1 MDKGAIITGLVT
13 FTAALLLWRKT
24 MVERTDS
31 QIQKEHMLYQLRE
44 LQRLS
49 SALQNLWRKKMAD
62 GDNNII
68 SLRDKLFERYMAVI
82 DNELGAIAED
92 FSYLS
97 EEEMIW
103 LGPEIEKMKKELE
116 ETMAKYTKKLEVD
129 LEEEEEYGN
138 I

>member
-49 SALQNLWRKKMAD
+49 SALSSSPSFSSFSFEDQGMFLAFESRITDILAELVEKKD
-62 GDNNII
+62 G
-68 SLRDKLFERYMAVI
+68 
-82 DNELGAIAED
+82 
-92 FSYLS
+92 
-97 EEEMIW
+97 
-103 LGPEIEKMKKELE
+103 
-116 ETMAKYTKKLEVD
+116 
-129 LEEEEEYGN
+129 
-138 I
+138 